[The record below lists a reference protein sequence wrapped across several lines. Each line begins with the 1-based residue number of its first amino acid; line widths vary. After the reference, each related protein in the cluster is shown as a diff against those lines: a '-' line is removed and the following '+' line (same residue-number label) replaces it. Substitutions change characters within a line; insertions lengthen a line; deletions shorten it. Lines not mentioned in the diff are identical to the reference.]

1 MAGSARRKARG
12 RKDQV
17 RVRRPIPHDDPQRV
31 AGRIAEAVDKA
42 CGAAGLGSQ
51 LEVPL
56 TVVAGLALA
65 HAEGPMSAAI
75 LGEAATGEPAVF
87 GELLY
92 DVWAR
97 FWLARP
103 DLVAPSAPLWAWLRN
118 KPHDSDLRGAQQVA
132 VAARRYGLDDLAGY
146 HAHRRGT
153 DLLGHLLTVMRSRG
167 ARAGRGQFY
176 TPHPVGVLMARML
189 DIQPGERVL
198 EPAAG
203 TGGLLC
209 AAAQAMRE
217 RGLDPTEVYW
227 YAADIDY
234 IAVACMAVN
243 VHLWELGPRVV
254 LGCADTLD
262 SRDDWIARALRE
274 RRAALQRA
282 EIAQLL
288 GLSYMVALV
297 AVSGPPD
304 GENPE
309 GDDPEPETAGPAER
323 DAA

>member
-1 MAGSARRKARG
+1 MAGSARRNARG

-17 RVRRPIPHDDPQRV
+17 RVRRPIPHADPQRV

-56 TVVAGLALA
+56 TVVAGLTLA

-92 DVWAR
+92 NVWAR

-103 DLVAPSAPLWAWLRN
+103 DLVPCSAPLWAWLRN
-118 KPHDSDLRGAQQVA
+118 KPHDSDLRGAQRLA
-132 VAARRYGLDDLAGY
+132 VAARRAGLDDLAGY
-146 HAHRRGT
+146 DEHRRST

-176 TPHPVGVLMARML
+176 TPNPVGVLMARML

-217 RGLDPTEVYW
+217 QGLDPTQVYW

-234 IAVACMAVN
+234 VAVACMAVN
-243 VHLWELGPRVV
+243 VHLWDLGTRVV

-262 SRDDWIARALRE
+262 SRDDWIDRALRE
-274 RRAALQRA
+274 RQAALQRA

-288 GLSYMVALV
+288 GLSYMFALV

-304 GENPE
+304 G
-309 GDDPEPETAGPAER
+309 DDTELEPADR